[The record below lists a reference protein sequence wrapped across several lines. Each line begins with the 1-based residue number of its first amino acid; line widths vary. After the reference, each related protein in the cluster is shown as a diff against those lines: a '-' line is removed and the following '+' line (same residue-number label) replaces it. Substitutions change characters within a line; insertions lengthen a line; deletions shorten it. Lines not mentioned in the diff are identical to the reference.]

1 LYDTIQKTMPEN
13 RGGSLGGD
21 EYAAIVSFV
30 LKANALPAG
39 QKDLS
44 ADVST
49 LKRIL
54 ITNHDPK
61 P

>member
-1 LYDTIQKTMPEN
+1 MPEN
-13 RGGSLGGD
+13 RAGSLSGN

-30 LKANALPAG
+30 LKANQLPAG
-39 QKDLS
+39 QKDLP
-44 ADVST
+44 AELST
-49 LKRIL
+49 LQRIL